1 MWYNRGK
8 LRANGEDD
16 VEENPQKTKI
26 AEIARPMAK
35 TETGEDILSSVLPSS
50 WRVEEVRGAGAARR

>member
-1 MWYNRGK
+1 M
-8 LRANGEDD
+8 
-16 VEENPQKTKI
+16 EENPQKTKI